1 MRERDA
7 ALDQAVAEVA
17 AILGDALMHSSIS
30 CSPNRPIFPVDFLA
44 TRMRQLPR

>member
-17 AILGDALMHSSIS
+17 AILGDALV
-30 CSPNRPIFPVDFLA
+30 RLIFPTPPAGQVDFPETESPHVTA
-44 TRMRQLPR
+44 G